1 MFSYVFL
8 TSHLEIVEITQCL
21 EGFRH
26 ARAAAAAMCTLP
38 YFLQGIL
45 EIWLWKN
52 TKMSFYI
59 VFCKGKQATTK
70 QPDLDHIAITVKKQ
84 GASIGRSSSIEKKHM
99 MKGGPCTRG
108 PNNNI
113 SLETITFNNKN
124 PHRGIPIQP
133 RTRGQ

>member
-8 TSHLEIVEITQCL
+8 TSHLEIVEITECL

-52 TKMSFYI
+52 TNMSLYI
-59 VFCKGKQATTK
+59 VFCKGKQGTTK
-70 QPDLDHIAITVKKQ
+70 QPDLGVIVLTET
-84 GASIGRSSSIEKKHM
+84 SSQK
-99 MKGGPCTRG
+99 
-108 PNNNI
+108 
-113 SLETITFNNKN
+113 
-124 PHRGIPIQP
+124 
-133 RTRGQ
+133 